1 MDTGSGL
8 MQIGNEPA
16 DGGHVFV
23 GVYAPNKIEVVV
35 CLIISVDMLLCTHC
49 KLFNICI
56 FFILLLTNRHFLY
69 DSSVKFII
77 ILIRFPFPCIG
88 NRLKREILPRLNYQL
103 LFQQMIPHGQT
114 RESGGKSNLNIA
126 RSQNGGLLELNHFN
140 INSLLLTG
148 LKESLIY
155 NYQT

>member
-1 MDTGSGL
+1 
-8 MQIGNEPA
+8 
-16 DGGHVFV
+16 
-23 GVYAPNKIEVVV
+23 
-35 CLIISVDMLLCTHC
+35 
-49 KLFNICI
+49 
-56 FFILLLTNRHFLY
+56 
-69 DSSVKFII
+69 
-77 ILIRFPFPCIG
+77 
-88 NRLKREILPRLNYQL
+88 
-103 LFQQMIPHGQT
+103 MIPHGQT